1 MSSGSDND
9 FLAQRADEEIA
20 EQVRSE
26 GMSESESE
34 SENVDEWLE

>member
-26 GMSESESE
+26 GMSESE
-34 SENVDEWLE
+34 NVDERLE